1 MTIRYLLLVCLF
13 SFFSST
19 GVFAQNL
26 FSEKVDERPGM
37 RYCLDCG
44 SPQATVAP
52 FTLAQISER
61 INYRYNLKG
70 GSGSISFQ
78 VLVDSVGLSS
88 VISHSDVTKSPL
100 TDELVILLNTC
111 IWRPARVNGKRVNAS
126 VNVTFE
132 IRDGKISGRLQRMD
146 LSGLEGP
153 GNATVYN
160 KQYQYTNPSL
170 KSYNLTVWTKFNS
183 PLPQNSGIATVID
196 STNVMWYG
204 TARGLTLFDGKG
216 FSQLNEVNSPFTPT
230 TFIEA
235 IAVDKE
241 NAKWIYAN
249 KAVYT
254 FNQAS
259 NWRVYDSAHLNIPK
273 PYRIVTTSTGE
284 VFFPTF
290 KGLMIFKGDKVRL
303 IDKGVVWQLPSN
315 DVKYAYFDSKK
326 RLWIGTARG
335 TIMIGKEEKVTA
347 FNNSNTPL
355 NNACITNI
363 TEDAQGNMYFTLGS
377 LKTVDEDV
385 DEEGLA
391 VLNTKGQWTFYNDK
405 NSGLPANHIN
415 TILYD
420 KFENVLWLGTQ
431 KAGLVR
437 FDLKDGW
444 ENYHNNNTTMP
455 GFNILHLMQDG
466 KGTVYAATANGL
478 VRISKK

>member
-13 SFFSST
+13 SFLSLT

-26 FSEKVDERPGM
+26 FPEKVDERPGM
-37 RYCLDCG
+37 QYCLDCG
-44 SPQATVAP
+44 TPQATIAP

-70 GSGSISFQ
+70 GSGSIAFQ

-88 VISHSDVTKSPL
+88 VISHNDVTKSPL
-100 TDELVILLNTC
+100 TDELIILLNTA

-126 VNVTFE
+126 VNVVFD
-132 IRDGKISGRLQRMD
+132 IRDSKMSAHMQRMD
-146 LSGLEGP
+146 LTGLEGP
-153 GNATVYN
+153 GDATVYN

-170 KSYNLTVWTKFNS
+170 NKYNFIVWTKFNS
-183 PLPQNSGIATVID
+183 PLPQNAGISAAMD
-196 STNVMWYG
+196 STNVLWYG
-204 TARGLTLFDGKG
+204 TARGLTLFDGAA
-216 FSQLNEVNSPFTPT
+216 FNQLSDVNSPFTAT

-235 IAVDKE
+235 VAVDKE
-241 NAKWIYAN
+241 NVKWIYAN

-254 FNQAS
+254 YAQQ

-326 RLWIGTARG
+326 RLWIGTAKG
-335 TIMIGKEEKVTA
+335 NIMIGKEEKVTA
-347 FNNSNTPL
+347 FNNTNTPL
-355 NNACITNI
+355 ANACITNI
-363 TEDAQGNMYFTLGS
+363 TEDGQGNMFFTLGS
-377 LKTVDEDV
+377 LKTSDEDV

-391 VLNTKGQWTFYNDK
+391 VLNAKGQWTFYNDK

-415 TILYD
+415 SILYD
-420 KFENVLWLGTQ
+420 KFEHVLWLGTQ

-437 FDLKDGW
+437 FDLNGNW
-444 ENYHNNNTTMP
+444 ETYHNNNSKLP
-455 GFNILHLMQDG
+455 GFNILHLMQDS
-466 KGTVYAATANGL
+466 KGTVYATTTNGL
-478 VRISKK
+478 VKIIKR